1 MQSDRHIIELD
12 HVTVRYPFHIALEDI
27 TLHVPAGRFLAIVG
41 PNGAGKT
48 TLLKTVLGMVR
59 PTEGQVRV
67 FGKCPWKLG
76 EERRRVGYVPQVM
89 TVDLTFPVRAREVV
103 MMGRYGRIGLG
114 RRPAA
119 KDREAAARAMQR
131 VGVADLAQEPIARL
145 SGGQRQRVFV
155 ARALANDPE
164 LLLLDEPTTGVDIAT
179 TESFYELLKRLQT
192 DGMTILTVSHDVGV
206 VARYADWVACINQ
219 RMALHG
225 RPDEMKSGAVLACM
239 YGPEAAYLAHGPVPH
254 LVVEEHGEPPH
265 APSAGEGTH
274 D

>member
-1 MQSDRHIIELD
+1 MAGDKPIIELD
-12 HVTVRYPFHIALEDI
+12 HVTVRYPFHVALEDV

-48 TLLKTVLGMVR
+48 TLLKVVLGVVR
-59 PTEGQVRV
+59 PTEGEVRV
-67 FGKCPWKLG
+67 FGRHPWKMG
-76 EERRRVGYVPQVM
+76 EERRRMGYVPQVM

-103 MMGRYGRIGLG
+103 MMGRYGRIGLA
-114 RRPAA
+114 RRPSV
-119 KDREAAARAMQR
+119 KDREAAARAMDR
-131 VGVADLAQEPIARL
+131 VGVSHLAGEPLARL

-179 TESFYELLKRLQT
+179 TESFYELLKRLQS
-192 DGMTILTVSHDVGV
+192 DGMTILVVSHDVGV
-206 VARYADWVACINQ
+206 VAKYADWVACISQ

-225 RPDEMKSGAVLACM
+225 RPEEMKSGAVLACM

-254 LVVEEHGEPPH
+254 LVVEEHETDPDH
-265 APSAGEGTH
+265 APIGGHADG
-274 D
+274 